1 MTARPRRTSVEE
13 EVALGLREQNKRRRA
28 DRILAA
34 ALDLLREDPD
44 QNVSVERI
52 AQRAHV
58 APMTVFN
65 LVGNRD
71 EMWRAVADRA
81 LGALDLNAIAADD
94 PHERARQIVDAV
106 VGVLTG
112 DAEVFRALLSR
123 WIQGGGLVLEHD
135 PTDALVAC
143 LREAAEAGIVAP
155 DANVRRYAEIIATGL
170 IGTIHQWTSGL
181 LSERGFRA
189 RAREIVDVVFVAAAH
204 RPPHV

>member
-81 LGALDLNAIAADD
+81 LGALDLHAITADD